1 MDILSSF
8 SVQPLSLSLLHGP
21 ITFLLVSSHLFS
33 FQRHEFICGTFEKP
47 ISWLF
52 LQILWYSSYYPKS
65 SILLLS
71 SLLLL
76 FFLFLFFFFFFSFS
90 FFCSYFSYF
99 FLFFP
104 FSLPLFVFAI
114 LTFSTLV
121 STAYYT
127 SLNTLSFSLL
137 LPSSQFQ
144 DCGKLAI
151 IFSKLHSTSD
161 H

>member
-47 ISWLF
+47 ISWPF
-52 LQILWYSSYYPKS
+52 LQILWHSSYYLKFS
-65 SILLLS
+65 VLLLS

-99 FLFFP
+99 FPFFP
-104 FSLPLFVFAI
+104 FF
-114 LTFSTLV
+114 
-121 STAYYT
+121 
-127 SLNTLSFSLL
+127 SFSFCFCYPNFFYFSLYCLL
-137 LPSSQFQ
+137 YFSEHLV
-144 DCGKLAI
+144 
-151 IFSKLHSTSD
+151 IFTSPALQSISGLWQAS
-161 H
+161 HNIPKITLYF